1 MASSDLQ
8 SFPRTHI
15 FIYTWNKCAE
25 LEIALRS
32 LATTNY
38 DNYKLF
44 VLNNGSSDGTE
55 QLLSNLLPTLFR
67 EYKII
72 NLPVN
77 IGAPAAR
84 NWLYA
89 DTENRQADYLA
100 YFDDDIEVQP
110 DWLTRLVASLEQ
122 NPRAGVV
129 GAKIINASGPKIVQ
143 HSGGVLTQAE
153 EWINNV
159 VLFTNV
165 PDHEQ
170 FYNVSERDY
179 VMGCANLYRRSAM
192 DEVGMFDIQFS
203 PTQFD
208 DVDHHL
214 RMRLKGWQVL
224 FNGYVEVRHHRS
236 SGGAANANHLA
247 NRFKLEKK
255 YSADEAAKIISA
267 GASVDFVA
275 KHPWVLD
282 MKG

>member
-1 MASSDLQ
+1 MPISS
-8 SFPRTHI
+8 PRTHI

-32 LATTNY
+32 LSTTNY
-38 DNYKLF
+38 NNYKLF

-55 QLLSNLLPTLFR
+55 QLLATLVPTLVPTLFR

-89 DTENRQADYLA
+89 DPESRYAEYLA
-100 YFDDDIEVQP
+100 YFDDDIEVEP
-110 DWLTRLVASLEQ
+110 DWLIRLVETLEQ

-129 GAKIINASGPKIVQ
+129 GAKIINASGPKVVQ
-143 HSGGVLTQAE
+143 HSGGVLTQSE

-159 VLFTNV
+159 VLFTNA
-165 PDHEQ
+165 PDQGQ
-170 FYNVSERDY
+170 FDNVSQRDY

-224 FNGYVEVRHHRS
+224 FNGQVEVRHHRS
-236 SGGAANANHLA
+236 SGGVANANHIA

-255 YSADEAAKIISA
+255 YSAADAAKIIAA
-267 GASVDFVA
+267 GAAVDFVA

>member
-1 MASSDLQ
+1 MPY
-8 SFPRTHI
+8 PRTHI
-15 FIYTWNKCAE
+15 FIYSWNKCAE

-32 LATTNY
+32 LSSTTYN
-38 DNYKLF
+38 NYKLF

-55 QLLSNLLPTLFR
+55 QLLASLVPTLFR

-77 IGAPAAR
+77 IGAAAAR

-89 DTENRQADYLA
+89 DQENRNAEYLA
-100 YFDDDIEVQP
+100 YFDDDIEVEH
-110 DWLTRLVASLEQ
+110 DWLTRLVETLEK

-129 GAKIINASGPKIVQ
+129 GAKIINASSPKVVQ

-153 EWINNV
+153 EWINHV
-159 VLFTNV
+159 ILYTNV
-165 PDHEQ
+165 PDYGQ
-170 FYNVSERDY
+170 FDNVSERDY
-179 VMGCANLYRRSAM
+179 VMGCANLYRRTAM

-214 RMRLKGWQVL
+214 RLRIKDWQVL
-224 FNGYVEVRHHRS
+224 FNGLVEVRHHRS

-255 YSADEAAKIISA
+255 YDAAAAEKIFLKA
-267 GASVDFVA
+267 ALLDFVE
-275 KHPWVLD
+275 KHPWIR
-282 MKG
+282 G